1 MHLSDTRAS
10 ARPPDSI
17 HRREGL
23 LQRFEPAE
31 FAFRAFVTLA
41 AFGVIFL
48 LIAMIYELARE
59 AWPAI
64 HRFGIPF
71 LWSTEWDPPRQHFGA
86 LPFIAGTL
94 ITSVLALIAGTVIGV
109 GAALFLVEL
118 APRWLRTPVSY
129 MVELLAAIPSVVY
142 GLWGVFVLGP
152 WIQRTA
158 GPFILDYFGWV
169 PFVDG
174 PALAVG
180 VLSAVLILTI
190 MILPTIVAIS
200 RDVIAAVPRSQRE
213 GILALGATRWEMIRI
228 AVLPYARSGILGAAI
243 LGLARAIGETLAVA
257 LVIGNSANV
266 PDSIFSPG
274 YTMASVIANQFREV
288 ENDMHLAALIYIG
301 LLLLIITLLVNAM
314 ARVLVWRVTKGVVT
328 TVIE

>member
-1 MHLSDTRAS
+1 MQLTDTRARADLQRS
-10 ARPPDSI
+10 GRLLGRFD
-17 HRREGL
+17 RREL
-23 LQRFEPAE
+23 L
-31 FAFRAFVTLA
+31 FRALVTAVALS
-41 AFGVIFL
+41 VL
-48 LIAMIYELARE
+48 LLVLAMIYELTRQ

-64 HRFGIPF
+64 SKFGLRF
-71 LWSTEWDPPRQHFGA
+71 LWSTEWNPPKERFGA

-94 ITSVLALIAGTVIGV
+94 ITSLLALVFGTVVGL
-109 GAALFLVEL
+109 GAALFLVEF
-118 APRWLRTPVSY
+118 APPWVRVPVSY

-152 WIQRTA
+152 WIQHTA
-158 GPFILDYFGWV
+158 GPFVLDYFSWL
-169 PFVDG
+169 PFVKG
-174 PALAVG
+174 PPLGVG
-180 VLSAVLILTI
+180 IFAAVLILTI

-228 AVLPYARSGILGAAI
+228 AVLPYARSGVLGAAI

-257 LVIGNSANV
+257 LVIGNSTNV
-266 PDSIFSPG
+266 PDSIFSPA

-288 ENDMHLAALIYIG
+288 ENDMHRAALIYVG
-301 LLLLIITLLVNAM
+301 LLLLIITLIINAF
-314 ARVLVWRVTKGVVT
+314 ARLLVWRVTKGQIT

>member
-1 MHLSDTRAS
+1 MQIAES
-10 ARPPDSI
+10 RPQI
-17 HRREGL
+17 LRRPGFLGRYMQIEYV
-23 LQRFEPAE
+23 
-31 FAFRAFVTLA
+31 FRGVVTVVALGVFVL
-41 AFGVIFL
+41 VL
-48 LIAMIYELARE
+48 AMIYELAHQ

-64 HRFGIPF
+64 SEFKLRF
-71 LWSTEWDPPRQHFGA
+71 LWSTEWNPPKARFGA

-94 ITSVLALIAGTVIGV
+94 VTSLLALVFGTVIGV
-109 GAALFLVEL
+109 GAALFLVEF
-118 APRWLRTPVSY
+118 APSWVRVPVSS

-152 WIQRTA
+152 WIQHTA
-158 GPFILDYFGWV
+158 GTFILKYFGWL
-169 PFVDG
+169 PFVHG

-180 VLSAVLILTI
+180 IFAAVLILTI

-228 AVLPYARSGILGAAI
+228 AVLPYARSGVLGAAI

-257 LVIGNSANV
+257 LVIGNSTKV
-266 PDSIFSPG
+266 PDSIFSPA

-288 ENDMHLAALIYIG
+288 ENSTHEAALIYVG
-301 LLLLIITLLVNAM
+301 LLLLLITLVVNAI
-314 ARVLVWRVTKGVVT
+314 ARLLVWRVTKGQIT

>member
-1 MHLSDTRAS
+1 MTAEVPAIPAPGTL
-10 ARPPDSI
+10 PDYHRTGRSG
-17 HRREGL
+17 RREAL
-23 LQRFEPAE
+23 
-31 FAFRAFVTLA
+31 FRGAVTLIA
-41 AFGVIFL
+41 LSVVL
-48 LIAMIYELARE
+48 LIIAMIYELTSE

-64 HRFGIPF
+64 QKFGIGF
-71 LWSTEWDPPRQHFGA
+71 LFSKEWNPPKERFGA

-94 ITSVLALIAGTVIGV
+94 ITSLLALVFGVVVGV
-109 GAALFLVEL
+109 GASLFLVEF
-118 APRWLRTPVSY
+118 APTWVRVPVSY

-152 WIQRTA
+152 WIQHTT
-158 GPFILDYFGWV
+158 GPFLLKYFGWV
-169 PFVDG
+169 PFVNG
-174 PALAVG
+174 PALSVG
-180 VLSAVLILTI
+180 ILSAVLILTI

-228 AVLPYARSGILGAAI
+228 AVLPYARSGVLGAAI

-257 LVIGNSANV
+257 LVIGNSTKV
-266 PDSIFSPG
+266 PDSIFSPA

-288 ENDMHLAALIYIG
+288 ENDMHAAALIYVG
-301 LLLLIITLLVNAM
+301 LLLLIITLIVNAL
-314 ARVLVWRVTKGVVT
+314 ARLLVWRVTRGQIT

>member
-1 MHLSDTRAS
+1 MQLSDS
-10 ARPPDSI
+10 RPRPQI
-17 HRREGL
+17 LRKPGVLGQYMQLEYV
-23 LQRFEPAE
+23 
-31 FAFRAFVTLA
+31 FRAIVTAVAL
-41 AFGVIFL
+41 GVFAL
-48 LIAMIYELARE
+48 VIAIIYELAHE

-64 HRFGIPF
+64 SKFGIGF
-71 LWSTEWDPPRQHFGA
+71 LWSTEWNPPKERFGA

-94 ITSVLALIAGTVIGV
+94 VTSMLALLFGTVIGV
-109 GAALFLVEL
+109 GAALFLVEF
-118 APRWLRTPVSY
+118 APRWLRVPVSY

-152 WIQRTA
+152 WIQKTA
-158 GPFILDYFGWV
+158 GPFIIDYFGWL
-169 PFVDG
+169 PFVHG
-174 PALAVG
+174 PALGVGIFAAVM
-180 VLSAVLILTI
+180 ILTI

-228 AVLPYARSGILGAAI
+228 AVLPYARSGVLGAAI

-257 LVIGNSANV
+257 LVIGNSTKV
-266 PDSIFSPG
+266 PDSIFSPA

-288 ENDMHLAALIYIG
+288 ENTMHEAALIYIG
-301 LLLLIITLLVNAM
+301 LLLLLITLLVNAV
-314 ARVLVWRVTKGVVT
+314 ARLLVWRVTKGQIT

>member
-1 MHLSDTRAS
+1 MAVADRGTR
-10 ARPPDSI
+10 PD
-17 HRREGL
+17 
-23 LQRFEPAE
+23 FERTPG
-31 FAFRAFVTLA
+31 
-41 AFGVIFL
+41 AFGRVDVREWLFRGMVGAAAVCVFL
-48 LIAMIYELARE
+48 LILAMIYELTLQ

-64 HRFGIPF
+64 SKFGLGF
-71 LWSTEWDPPRQHFGA
+71 LVSTTWNPPAEKFGA
-86 LPFIAGTL
+86 GAFIVGTL
-94 ITSVLALIAGTVIGV
+94 VTSFLALIIGTAVGV

-118 APRWLRTPVSY
+118 APGWLRVPVSY

-152 WIQRTA
+152 WIQHTA
-158 GPFILDYFGWV
+158 GPYIIDWFGWL
-169 PFVDG
+169 PFVEG
-174 PALAVG
+174 PALGVG
-180 VLSAVLILTI
+180 VFEAVLVLTI

-257 LVIGNSANV
+257 LVIGNSTNV
-266 PDSIFSPG
+266 PHSIFSPA
-274 YTMASVIANQFREV
+274 YTMASVIANQFREA
-288 ENDMHLAALIYIG
+288 ENDMQIAALIYVG
-301 LLLLIITLLVNAM
+301 LLLLIITLIVNAA
-314 ARVLVWRVTKGVVT
+314 ARLLVWRVTRGQTV

>member
-1 MHLSDTRAS
+1 MQLTDAPP
-10 ARPPDSI
+10 RPDFKRSKGVLRGLDP
-17 HRREGL
+17 RESVFRGL
-23 LQRFEPAE
+23 
-31 FAFRAFVTLA
+31 VTLA
-41 AFGVIFL
+41 ALTVVAVL
-48 LIAMIYELARE
+48 ALMLVELTRE

-64 HRFGIPF
+64 DRFGIKF
-71 LWSTEWDPPRQHFGA
+71 LWSTEWNPPKSRFGA

-94 ITSVLALIAGTVIGV
+94 VTSLLALAAGTVIGV
-109 GAALFLVEL
+109 GAALFLVEF
-118 APRWLRTPVSY
+118 APPWLRVPVSY

-152 WIQRTA
+152 WIQKTA
-158 GPFILDYFGWV
+158 GPFILDYFSWL
-169 PFVDG
+169 PFVKG
-174 PALAVG
+174 PALSVG
-180 VLSAVLILTI
+180 VLAAVLILTI
-190 MILPTIVAIS
+190 MILPTIIAIS
-200 RDVIAAVPRSQRE
+200 RDVIIAVPRSQRE

-257 LVIGNSANV
+257 LVIGNSTSV

-288 ENDMHLAALIYIG
+288 ENSMHEAALIYIG
-301 LLLLIITLLVNAM
+301 LLLLLITLLVNAI
-314 ARVLVWRVTKGVVT
+314 ARALVWRVTRGQIT

>member
-1 MHLSDTRAS
+1 MQLPDTRTQS
-10 ARPPDSI
+10 PIVRPS
-17 HRREGL
+17 GL
-23 LQRFEPAE
+23 LGRIEPGE
-31 FAFRAFVTLA
+31 YIFRGIVTVA
-41 AFGVIFL
+41 AFGVL
-48 LIAMIYELARE
+48 LLIIAMIYELTRE

-71 LWSTEWDPPRQHFGA
+71 LWSSDWNPPKERFGA

-94 ITSVLALIAGTVIGV
+94 ITSMLALIFGTLVGV

-118 APRWLRTPVSY
+118 APGWLRAPVSY

-152 WIQRTA
+152 WIQHTA
-158 GPFILDYFGWV
+158 GPYILDYLGWM

-174 PALAVG
+174 PALGVG

-200 RDVIAAVPRSQRE
+200 RDVISAVPRSQRE

-257 LVIGNSANV
+257 LVIGNSTNV

-301 LLLLIITLLVNAM
+301 LLLLIMTLLVNAM
-314 ARVLVWRVTKGVVT
+314 ARVLVWRVTRGRIT

>member
-1 MHLSDTRAS
+1 LV
-10 ARPPDSI
+10 
-17 HRREGL
+17 
-23 LQRFEPAE
+23 
-31 FAFRAFVTLA
+31 FA
-41 AFGVIFL
+41 
-48 LIAMIYELARE
+48 
-59 AWPAI
+59 
-64 HRFGIPF
+64 
-71 LWSTEWDPPRQHFGA
+71 
-86 LPFIAGTL
+86 
-94 ITSVLALIAGTVIGV
+94 TVVGV
-109 GAALFLVEL
+109 GASLFLVEI
-118 APRWLRTPVSY
+118 APRWLRVPVSY

-152 WIQRTA
+152 WVQHTA
-158 GPFILDYFGWV
+158 GPKILHLFGWA
-169 PFVDG
+169 PFVHG
-174 PALAVG
+174 PVLGVG
-180 VLSAVLILTI
+180 IIEAILILTI

-257 LVIGNSANV
+257 LVIGNSTRT
-266 PDSIFSPG
+266 PDSIFSPA

-301 LLLLIITLLVNAM
+301 LLLLIITLIVNAI
-314 ARVLVWRVTKGVVT
+314 ARLLVWRVTRGQIT

>member
-1 MHLSDTRAS
+1 MHIADERVRKSIQ
-10 ARPPDSI
+10 RPP
-17 HRREGL
+17 GL
-23 LQRFEPAE
+23 LGRLEPGE
-31 FAFRAFVTLA
+31 FLFRGFVTA
-41 AFGVIFL
+41 AALGVLL
-48 LIAMIYELARE
+48 LIIAMVYELTHE

-64 HRFGIPF
+64 HKFGLPF
-71 LWSTEWDPPRQHFGA
+71 LWSKEWNPPKEKFGA
-86 LPFIAGTL
+86 LPFVAGTL
-94 ITSVLALIAGTVIGV
+94 VTSMLALVFGTIIGV

-118 APRWLRTPVSY
+118 APSWLRAPVSY

-152 WIQRTA
+152 WIQHTA
-158 GPFILDYFGWV
+158 GPYVLDYFSWV

-174 PALAVG
+174 PALGVG
-180 VLSAVLILTI
+180 IFAAVLILTI

-200 RDVIAAVPRSQRE
+200 RDVITAVPRSQRE

-257 LVIGNSANV
+257 LVIGNSTSI

-301 LLLLIITLLVNAM
+301 LLLLLMTLLINAV
-314 ARVLVWRVTKGVVT
+314 ARVLVWRVTKGRIT

>member
-1 MHLSDTRAS
+1 
-10 ARPPDSI
+10 
-17 HRREGL
+17 
-23 LQRFEPAE
+23 
-31 FAFRAFVTLA
+31 VTS
-41 AFGVIFL
+41 F
-48 LIAMIYELARE
+48 
-59 AWPAI
+59 
-64 HRFGIPF
+64 
-71 LWSTEWDPPRQHFGA
+71 
-86 LPFIAGTL
+86 
-94 ITSVLALIAGTVIGV
+94 LALIIGTVVGV
-109 GAALFLVEL
+109 GAALFLVEM
-118 APRWLRTPVSY
+118 APGWLRVPVSY

-152 WIQRTA
+152 WIQHTA
-158 GPFILDYFGWV
+158 GPYILDYFDWV

-174 PALAVG
+174 PALGVG

-257 LVIGNSANV
+257 LVIGNSTNV

-301 LLLLIITLLVNAM
+301 LLLLIITLLVNAF
-314 ARVLVWRVTKGVVT
+314 ARLLVWRVTRGVVT